1 MAEALGV
8 VASSVAVVQVAMV
21 IGKSVMALR
30 EVWKEV
36 KDVPNTTDDLVQ
48 QVEAIN
54 PMLAMVEQ
62 NVRDEF
68 VALVD
73 DLKGE
78 VNAARKRKRAM
89 ARLGVVMSRSS
100 LARYERRVR
109 NPVQLLNLTYQ
120 VYTVY
125 VHQTPSPT
133 TS

>member
-62 NVRDEF
+62 NVTQ
-68 VALVD
+68 
-73 DLKGE
+73 
-78 VNAARKRKRAM
+78 
-89 ARLGVVMSRSS
+89 S
-100 LARYERRVR
+100 L
-109 NPVQLLNLTYQ
+109 
-120 VYTVY
+120 
-125 VHQTPSPT
+125 PSPRCGHGE
-133 TS
+133 SRVGLRSQGEG

>member
-1 MAEALGV
+1 VGTVNPAL
-8 VASSVAVVQVAMV
+8 AYAH
-21 IGKSVMALR
+21 K
-30 EVWKEV
+30 
-36 KDVPNTTDDLVQ
+36 
-48 QVEAIN
+48 
-54 PMLAMVEQ
+54 
-62 NVRDEF
+62 VRDEF